1 LPALAGRG
9 AARRGLLWCFET
21 PIETGEI
28 LMAYEIEL
36 FLANEE
42 TDIFET
48 DDGRFLPTD
57 AEIDRWVEIEEDFN

>member
-1 LPALAGRG
+1 
-9 AARRGLLWCFET
+9 
-21 PIETGEI
+21 
-28 LMAYEIEL
+28 MAYDIEL

-48 DDGRFLPTD
+48 DDGLFLPTD